1 MAGNAVRI
9 RSAIVVPGSGEGHD
23 GLITPFMSDLE
34 EIASWDDYQTL
45 KITTA
50 AIYATISLTKL

>member
-1 MAGNAVRI
+1 MRI